1 MKTVID
7 AVNEFKGDFD
17 NTEINGFEED
27 QDQVLMANKA
37 FDQFD
42 QYDLSNGSNNTS
54 NEYWTVIC
62 TLDEFNQCVDEMSKA
77 EWIKPVTLSPI
88 YTQEMADNGE
98 LPLVGMECMINDSI
112 HDDKY
117 YKSVIS
123 FVGTSNIIWTHGGA
137 EYSQSTSPLTFKPI
151 TLPIELLNGEFYGF
165 DYNNDSYR
173 GIYSK
178 REDRFIFADGH
189 VMAISCKN
197 IQPLT
202 VEVK

>member
-1 MKTVID
+1 MSKSIVD
-7 AVNEFKGDFD
+7 AVNEFKGVWPYNYDFMCETSKE
-17 NTEINGFEED
+17 NPPHIFKSTEGIHVNHMHTH
-27 QDQVLMANKA
+27 V
-37 FDQFD
+37 
-42 QYDLSNGSNNTS
+42 
-54 NEYWTVIC
+54 C
-62 TLDEFNQCVDEMSKA
+62 TREEFNQCVDEMSKA

-151 TLPIELLNGEFYGF
+151 TPPIELIDGEFYGF